1 VSTSIMPP
9 AEPADEQ
16 LLLNLLNTTPVV
28 DGHAQDELGDFAL
41 ARRWLAANGQAATER
56 EWQGLLEL
64 RPVLQAI
71 VRDGRSPTALAPFLD
86 GVDYWPRATA
96 DGLDW
101 ALRAPE
107 GRVAAAKAVIAWD
120 ALRVSSPGRLRA
132 CANAE
137 CRLFL
142 IDRSKPNSAKWCS
155 MAVCGNR
162 MKARRHYY
170 RTGETVQSQP
180 SATSGGSGRTDEAN
194 L

>member
-1 VSTSIMPP
+1 MVTMVTMPM

-28 DGHAQDELGDFAL
+28 DGHEQDELADFAL
-41 ARRWLAANGQAATER
+41 ARQWLAANGQKATKQ
-56 EWQGLLEL
+56 EWQGLLDV
-64 RPVLQAI
+64 RTVLQAI
-71 VRDGRSPTALAPFLD
+71 VRGEQSPTALAPFLD
-86 GVDYWPRATA
+86 EVGYWPRATA

-101 ALRAPE
+101 DLRAPE

-132 CANAE
+132 CANTE
-137 CRLFL
+137 CQLFL

-170 RTGETVQSQP
+170 RAGET
-180 SATSGGSGRTDEAN
+180 A
-194 L
+194 

>member
-1 VSTSIMPP
+1 MSMATMPM
-9 AEPADEQ
+9 AEPTDEQ

-28 DGHAQDELGDFAL
+28 DGQERDELGDFAS
-41 ARRWLAANGQAATER
+41 ARGWLAANGQKATKQ
-56 EWQGLLEL
+56 EWQGLLEV

-71 VRDGRSPTALAPFLD
+71 VRGEQSPTVLAAFLD
-86 GVDYWPRATA
+86 GVGYRPRATG

-101 ALRAPE
+101 DLHAPE

-120 ALRVSSPGRLRA
+120 ALRVSSPGRLRS
-132 CANAE
+132 CANPE
-137 CRLFL
+137 CQLFL

-170 RTGETVQSQP
+170 RAGETS
-180 SATSGGSGRTDEAN
+180 
-194 L
+194 